1 MKKQASTKQTKARP
15 NEKTAESAEN
25 ISAMKRNLNI
35 CNAVP
40 AISSQVVSNE
50 KVASAVHASSFVRP
64 RELVSFVRPMEL
76 LGFVRP
82 RGLVSFVRPR
92 ELLSFARPRE
102 LLSFV
107 RPRELLSFAR
117 PMELVSFF
125 RARELVSF
133 ARPRELLGLAH
144 PRELLSFD
152 PRHVTRFP
160 PIRKRCCLS

>member
-64 RELVSFVRPMEL
+64 RELVSFVRL
-76 LGFVRP
+76 
-82 RGLVSFVRPR
+82 
-92 ELLSFARPRE
+92 
-102 LLSFV
+102 
-107 RPRELLSFAR
+107 
-117 PMELVSFF
+117 
-125 RARELVSF
+125 RELVSF
-133 ARPRELLGLAH
+133 DHDRWHILL
-144 PRELLSFD
+144 
-152 PRHVTRFP
+152 
-160 PIRKRCCLS
+160 